1 MTDTHTERPPG
12 EDEGRHWGDASRD
25 QRAPKIASKPPGTG
39 GEAGADPLTPLRKNQ
54 PYQGPDLGLLGS
66 TPVRQYVC
74 VLGHLAFGALGDES
88 RRRDNGPSLV
98 LEVRAELHSQ
108 GHHLLVLLPQASH
121 SKPLSILFSYFTW
134 D

>member
-1 MTDTHTERPPG
+1 MKVDIGVMHPETSEHQKLPASPQELGER
-12 EDEGRHWGDASRD
+12 
-25 QRAPKIASKPPGTG
+25 Q
-39 GEAGADPLTPLRKNQ
+39 ADPLTPLRKNQ

-88 RRRDNGPSLV
+88 RRCDNGPSLV

>member
-1 MTDTHTERPPG
+1 MRQYM
-12 EDEGRHWGDASRD
+12 SV
-25 QRAPKIASKPPGTG
+25 
-39 GEAGADPLTPLRKNQ
+39 
-54 PYQGPDLGLLGS
+54 LGHLAFG
-66 TPVRQYVC
+66 VRQYMRQYMS

-88 RRRDNGPSLV
+88 RRCDNGQSLV